1 MLVPEAPLD
10 AYRSDL
16 ARNKAREDFGGGDTV
31 WLLTAHCLS
40 RLNRASF
47 EDLDLLGTQCASA
60 LREFTDP
67 STGGASLGEQE
78 LGDLRLVVDGF
89 GRVRERTGAEVLA
102 RGIRGMASRMTEAGA
117 LSMAYTALDLG
128 RRVADRA
135 PDRERGLLAAD
146 QGLVARLLGD
156 LEAAEE
162 LYKQVESVGDRS
174 GDFVVLARAFL
185 GRGVIDRVR
194 GNYPRSRIY
203 FERGLELAESVKATD
218 LVRMANQGLTIC
230 HAIGKNYDRALQH
243 AWTTYNLCAGDEKIE
258 VEALTNLS
266 QLSLDSGYP
275 GAAVRGFAA
284 VVGRTTSA
292 HVALS
297 ALGGVAL
304 AAAHT
309 GDRPVLDRAAAEIDA
324 RALLSALPYE
334 NAQAFVH
341 LAAAFAIVGDTDRS
355 EMYRQQAHQLAKAR
369 GFFEILHKTDSEQ
382 VAKAAAPLRV
392 SANLSAPSQDVI
404 ASMVELDLGEA
415 ADMLC
420 LTRIS

>member
-16 ARNKAREDFGGGDTV
+16 ARNKTREDFGGGDTV

-60 LREFTDP
+60 LRDFTDP
-67 STGGASLGEQE
+67 SAGGASLREEE

-89 GRVRERTGAEVLA
+89 NRVRERAGAEVLA
-102 RGIRGMASRMTEAGA
+102 RGIRGMAHRMAEAGA

-135 PDRERGLLAAD
+135 PDRERGLLAAE

-162 LYKQVESVGDRS
+162 LYKQVEAVGDRS

-185 GRGVIDRVR
+185 GRGVLDRVR

-203 FERGLELAESVKATD
+203 FERGLELAESVQATD

-230 HAIGKNYDRALQH
+230 HAIAKNFDRALQH
-243 AWTTYNLCAGDEKIE
+243 AWRTYELCAGDQRAE

-284 VVGRTTSA
+284 VVGRSPSA

-309 GDRPVLDRAAAEIDA
+309 GDRAVLDRAAAEIDA

-341 LAAAFAIVGDTDRS
+341 LAAAYAVAGDSGRS
-355 EMYRQQAHQLAKAR
+355 ESYRQQAHQLAKAR

-382 VAKAAAPLRV
+382 VAKAAAPLRT
-392 SANLSAPSQDVI
+392 SASLSAPSQDVI

-415 ADMLC
+415 ADLLC
-420 LTRIS
+420 LTRLS